1 MLVLPALVLTS
12 FHATNRT
19 CDHTIHRCERERGF
33 VHAKRNAHVFENLL
47 DTALAIVLGPDEIPV
62 GENGCLAR
70 ATRTRPSELV
80 YRCAC
85 VTPGAIRKIAR
96 AKPIGRRIPRLLS
109 K

>member
-47 DTALAIVLGPDEIPV
+47 DTFLILPK
-62 GENGCLAR
+62 L
-70 ATRTRPSELV
+70 
-80 YRCAC
+80 
-85 VTPGAIRKIAR
+85 
-96 AKPIGRRIPRLLS
+96 
-109 K
+109 